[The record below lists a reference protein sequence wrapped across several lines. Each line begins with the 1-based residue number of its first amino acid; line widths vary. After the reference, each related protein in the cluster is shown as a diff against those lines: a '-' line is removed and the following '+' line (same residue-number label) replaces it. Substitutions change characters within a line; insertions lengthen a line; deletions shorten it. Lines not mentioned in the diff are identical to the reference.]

1 MNDETMLPDDDRDLR
16 LARRLGERSAEGR
29 LPEPSAVSSDAE
41 EAALFEALLQFKA
54 ETAEE
59 VAPEIS
65 ERVWA
70 KVMRRI
76 EAGRARRSRE
86 PRPLRLVRP
95 AFHAMRLV
103 RPWAAV
109 AATVLVLVAVGW
121 WLARPSAPGPVA
133 VAGAET
139 VRFVAGDGSTVTLRP
154 HSRLYAVRVDA
165 AEMRY
170 RLEGEAFF
178 DVTPNPARTFVVEA
192 GQGLVSV
199 LGTRFDVSTWGLE
212 TTVYLEAGRVRFER
226 PATGEA
232 VTLEPGQRSAI
243 TPSGALEA
251 PEPAPPDEYLDWL
264 RGEMTFTQRPLSQI
278 LAELAHHYGIVFD
291 APPSAAHET
300 LTGRILL
307 GPPEQ
312 ALRDLGVVLG
322 GRFEKAGEHLYRFV
336 PGSSD

>member
-16 LARRLGERSAEGR
+16 LARRLGERLAEGR
-29 LPEPSAVSSDAE
+29 ISEPSAVSSDEE
-41 EAALFEALLQFKA
+41 EAALFEALMRFRA

-59 VAPEIS
+59 VAPEVS

-76 EAGRARRSRE
+76 EGERGRVRE
-86 PRPLRLVRP
+86 RRPLRLVRP
-95 AFHAMRLV
+95 SFPAMRPV
-103 RPWAAV
+103 WPWAAV

-121 WLARPSAPGPVA
+121 WLARPSAPAPVA
-133 VAGAET
+133 VAGAEA
-139 VRFVAGDGSTVTLRP
+139 VRFVAADGSTVTLRP
-154 HSRLYAVRVDA
+154 HSRLYAVRADET
-165 AEMRY
+165 EMRY

-178 DVTPNPARTFVVEA
+178 DVTPNPARTFAVEA
-192 GQGLVSV
+192 GQGVVSV
-199 LGTRFDVSTWGLE
+199 LGTRFDVSTWGMA

-232 VTLEPGQRSAI
+232 VVLEPGERSTI
-243 TPSGALEA
+243 TPRGALLV
-251 PEPAPPDEYLDWL
+251 PEPAPADEYLDWL
-264 RGEMTFTQRPLSQI
+264 RGEMTFTQRPLSLI
-278 LAELAHHYGIVFD
+278 LAELAHHYGIAFD
-291 APPSAAHET
+291 VPPSVAHET

-312 ALRDLGVVLG
+312 TLRDLGVVMG

-336 PGSSD
+336 PDSSN